1 MKRTL
6 KIIGLSLA
14 GLFILLVIIGRT
26 LGKPP
31 AKTQAEA
38 AQAPA
43 TPEPEVVPAASKGYQ
58 AIPGLSPV
66 DVYLSLEKK
75 GFEVKKEFGE
85 EYASW
90 KCMQKWPSLELTA
103 EVIGRTADDVEVVR
117 AMVMAD
123 GVNKEAVAGRDFVA
137 FVASAP
143 YEGSEPQTAHDWV
156 IANFDQDSATTR
168 IGGAHFTLRAPSAVY
183 RMLTIE
189 PVR

>member
-26 LGKPP
+26 LGEPP
-31 AKTQAEA
+31 AKAEQSATQAVI
-38 AQAPA
+38 
-43 TPEPEVVPAASKGYQ
+43 PEPETSEPSPEGRKAL
-58 AIPGLSPV
+58 PGLSPV
-66 DVYLSLEKK
+66 DVYVSLENR
-75 GFEVKKEFGE
+75 GFEVKKEFSE
-85 EYASW
+85 HYASW
-90 KCMQKWPSLELTA
+90 TCVQKWPSLELTA
-103 EVIGRTADDVEVVR
+103 EVIGPNADEVGVVR

-123 GVNKEAVAGRDFVA
+123 GVTKTAAAGSDFVA

-143 YEGSEPQTAHDWV
+143 YEGSDPQTAHDWV
-156 IANFDQDSATTR
+156 IANFDQDSATTQ